1 MSEVHRYQVVT
12 MLSEE
17 GNRISYDPCGPYV
30 VMAEAYDLLEEE
42 VAKLQL
48 YLTMHDDAAI
58 QDDCVRAENHQLRR
72 NIETL
77 CALLREVRNGRDW
90 NGSLSA
96 MAKRIDAAL
105 VKYAEPP
112 VCPKCSDTGLTD
124 SGGVQ
129 PWGEPILMPCE
140 CAEQSAEE
148 SGQ

>member
-17 GNRISYDPCGPYV
+17 GSRIGYDPHGPYV
-30 VMAEAYDLLEEE
+30 VMAEAYDQLELE

-48 YLTMHDDAAI
+48 AITLNDDAAI
-58 QDDCVRAENHQLRR
+58 QDDCVRTENHQLRR
-72 NIETL
+72 NIEAL
-77 CALLREVRNGRDW
+77 CALLREVRNDRDW

-105 VKYAEPP
+105 IKYAEPP
-112 VCPKCSDTGLTD
+112 VCQRCSDTGLTD

-129 PWGEPILMPCE
+129 PWGEPILVPCE
-140 CAEQSAEE
+140 CAEQSEEE

>member
-17 GNRISYDPCGPYV
+17 GSRIGYDPHGPYV
-30 VMAEAYDLLEEE
+30 VMAEAYDQLELE

-48 YLTMHDDAAI
+48 AITLSDDAAI
-58 QDDCVRAENHQLRR
+58 QDDCVRTESRQLCR
-72 NIETL
+72 NIEAL
-77 CALLREVRNGRDW
+77 CALLREVRSARDW

-105 VKYAEPP
+105 IKYAEPP
-112 VCPKCSDTGLTD
+112 VCQKFSDTGLTD

-129 PWGEPILMPCE
+129 AWGEPILVPCE

-148 SGQ
+148 CDQ